1 MKDSLYHQIEQY
13 IDHHKG
19 VPFFLIK
26 DFQRT
31 YPMIKSVHLRQILRR
46 LVINKKL
53 TRPFERKGVYIIHS
67 NQPSYGL
74 NLEDVLIKKYI
85 LDQYGER
92 VGFLGGIN
100 FLNSIGLTTQTS
112 PIIYVYSKQLS
123 HPKRMVR
130 YGNYRV
136 MLIRLPEHFSLTNLP
151 LAKVIAHLPLIEQ
164 ISEFSYPQ
172 TQALIRQYLNHQDNK
187 VNLSS
192 VQIMMKSL
200 PPSMRLKVY
209 EYELNRLIN
218 HP

>member
-1 MKDSLYHQIEQY
+1 MKDSVYNQIKQY
-13 IDHHKG
+13 IDHHKEK
-19 VPFFLIK
+19 PFFLMR

-31 YPMIKSVHLRQILRR
+31 NPMIKSVHLRQILRR
-46 LVINKKL
+46 LVMNKKL
-53 TRPFERKGVYIIHS
+53 IRPFQRKGVYIIHS
-67 NQPSYGL
+67 DQPSHGL
-74 NLEDVLIKKYI
+74 NLEDVLMKKYV
-85 LDQYGER
+85 LDQDGQR

-136 MLIRLPEHFSLTNLP
+136 MLIRLPEHFSLSNLP
-151 LAKVIAHLPLIEQ
+151 IAKVIAHLPLIEQ
-164 ISEFSYPQ
+164 MSEFTYPQ
-172 TQALIRQYLNHQDNK
+172 TQQLIHQYLNQQDK
-187 VNLSS
+187 KLNLSS
-192 VQIMMKSL
+192 FRTMVKSL
-200 PPSMRLKVY
+200 PPSMKLKAY

>member
-1 MKDSLYHQIEQY
+1 MKDSVYHQFEQY

-67 NQPSYGL
+67 DQPSYGL

-164 ISEFSYPQ
+164 ISEFSYHQ
-172 TQALIRQYLNHQDNK
+172 TQELIRQYLSHQDKK
-187 VNLSS
+187 VNLGS

-200 PPSMRLKVY
+200 PPSMRLKAY

>member
-1 MKDSLYHQIEQY
+1 MKDSIYHQIEQY
-13 IDHHKG
+13 IDHHKEK
-19 VPFFLIK
+19 PFFLIK

-31 YPMIKSVHLRQILRR
+31 HPMIKSVHLRQVLRR
-46 LVINKKL
+46 LVINNKL
-53 TRPFERKGVYIIHS
+53 IRPFQRKGVYIIHS
-67 NQPSYGL
+67 DQPTHGL
-74 NLEDVLIKKYI
+74 NLEDVLMKKYV
-85 LDQYGER
+85 LDQDGQR

-136 MLIRLPEHFSLTNLP
+136 MLIRLPEHFSLTNLA

-164 ISEFSYPQ
+164 MSEFTYPQ
-172 TQALIRQYLNHQDNK
+172 TQELIRKYLNHQEKK

-192 VQIMMKSL
+192 FQIMMKSL
-200 PPSMRLKVY
+200 PPLMKLKAY
-209 EYELNRLIN
+209 EYELNRLID
-218 HP
+218 HS

>member
-1 MKDSLYHQIEQY
+1 MKDSISHQIEQY

-31 YPMIKSVHLRQILRR
+31 FPMIKFVHLRQILRR

-67 NQPSYGL
+67 DQPSYGL
-74 NLEDVLIKKYI
+74 NLEDVLTKKYI
-85 LDQYGER
+85 LDHRGQR

-100 FLNSIGLTTQTS
+100 FLNSLGLTTQTS

-130 YGNYRV
+130 YGHYRV
-136 MLIRLPEHFSLTNLP
+136 MLIRLPEHFSLTDLP

-164 ISEFSYPQ
+164 ISEFSYAQ
-172 TQALIRQYLNHQDNK
+172 TQQLIHQYLNHQDKKLNQ
-187 VNLSS
+187 NSF
-192 VQIMMKSL
+192 QMMMKSL
-200 PPSMRLKVY
+200 PPSMKLKAY

-218 HP
+218 DT